1 MSGIVLCYQRSIQ
14 SCHLGVNHLQINGE
28 VGGRGIKIVE
38 ETVCTK
44 NMQDKIVCNNILML
58 DQKFIIEDMMP
69 TFL

>member
-1 MSGIVLCYQRSIQ
+1 MLTKEHSELSFRNEPFENYRW
-14 SCHLGVNHLQINGE
+14 
-28 VGGRGIKIVE
+28 GRGSIKIVE

-44 NMQDKIVCNNILML
+44 DRQDKIVCNNILML